1 MRSRRNRRHI
11 VNIQITILAWL
22 TESFAFLLI
31 FLGSFILRNQNI
43 VVTLIMQT
51 LTFFCYF
58 VLVPSILLINDSD
71 KKGYIIESKW
81 YVTFLS
87 IFHWE
92 NVDEIDEQQ
101 SNNGENCQ
109 RNGIADAR
117 NNGNYIDEDCQN
129 LYEHDPG
136 DAIEEERATESEDA
150 YSINQSQFA
159 TDTADV
165 GNFRLC
171 NQKHQTLIFLNDCEI
186 IDIETCE

>member
-1 MRSRRNRRHI
+1 MRSRRNRRHV

-71 KKGYIIESKW
+71 TKGYIIESKW
-81 YVTFLS
+81 YVSFLS

-92 NVDEIDEQQ
+92 DVDEIDEQH
-101 SNNGENCQ
+101 SNSGENCQ
-109 RNGIADAR
+109 RNDIDDVR
-117 NNGNYIDEDCQN
+117 NDGNEDCQN
-129 LYEHDPG
+129 LYEMDPG
-136 DAIEEERATESEDA
+136 AAIEEERATESEDA
-150 YSINQSQFA
+150 LTINDSQLV

-165 GNFRLC
+165 GNFRIC
-171 NQKHQTLIFLNDCEI
+171 SQKHQTLIFLNDCEI

>member
-22 TESFAFLLI
+22 TESLAFLLI
-31 FLGSFILRNQNI
+31 FLGSFILKNQNI

-58 VLVPSILLINDSD
+58 VLLPSILLINDSD

-81 YVTFLS
+81 YASFLS

-92 NVDEIDEQQ
+92 DVDEIDEQHGN
-101 SNNGENCQ
+101 SGENCQ
-109 RNGIADAR
+109 RNDINDVR
-117 NNGNYIDEDCQN
+117 NDVNEDCQN
-129 LYEHDPG
+129 LNEIDPG
-136 DAIEEERATESEDA
+136 EAIEEERAAESEDA
-150 YSINQSQFA
+150 LSNNDSQFA
-159 TDTADV
+159 RDTADV

-171 NQKHQTLIFLNDCEI
+171 SQKHQTLIFLNDCEI